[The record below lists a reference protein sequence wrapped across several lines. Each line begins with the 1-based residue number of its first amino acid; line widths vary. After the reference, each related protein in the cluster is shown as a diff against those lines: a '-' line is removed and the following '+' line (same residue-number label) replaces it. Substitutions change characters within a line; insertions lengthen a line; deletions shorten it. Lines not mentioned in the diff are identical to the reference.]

1 MKKWMQ
7 QIPRF
12 LENLCVSF
20 TLAVLLYSLWGAQKE
35 TMRRGWLYEIFFIC
49 VLATLLQGVFFYEN
63 RWTKRVS
70 YLWRMVFYGV
80 AMLVVVSLCA
90 IGFQWEK
97 DTMPSAR
104 GRWLERAR
112 SVPPSV
118 WSPAAKSSVA
128 AKREAIRRS
137 PIGKHWPLTRGT
149 RCWSC
154 PWRRGAPTKFG
165 CILPV
170 WGTRWPG
177 TTYMGEAGRC
187 FPPKRCTADGCS
199 LPVRR
204 WEPLS
209 IGKAPSPKS
218 GERRFP
224 GCRPGPPPKRY
235 HGKENVLCLPV

>member
-90 IGFQWEK
+90 IGFQWFPWTDLHNWLVFWGVFLAGFVLIALVFEISFRFRRKVWQEALDNYEK
-97 DTMPSAR
+97 
-104 GRWLERAR
+104 EQN
-112 SVPPSV
+112 
-118 WSPAAKSSVA
+118 K
-128 AKREAIRRS
+128 
-137 PIGKHWPLTRGT
+137 
-149 RCWSC
+149 
-154 PWRRGAPTKFG
+154 
-165 CILPV
+165 
-170 WGTRWPG
+170 
-177 TTYMGEAGRC
+177 
-187 FPPKRCTADGCS
+187 
-199 LPVRR
+199 
-204 WEPLS
+204 
-209 IGKAPSPKS
+209 
-218 GERRFP
+218 
-224 GCRPGPPPKRY
+224 
-235 HGKENVLCLPV
+235 

>member
-90 IGFQWEK
+90 IGFQWFPRT
-97 DTMPSAR
+97 DLHN
-104 GRWLERAR
+104 WLVFWGVFLAGFVLIALLFEISFRFR
-112 SVPPSV
+112 RKVYQ
-118 WSPAAKSSVA
+118 
-128 AKREAIRRS
+128 EA
-137 PIGKHWPLTRGT
+137 L
-149 RCWSC
+149 
-154 PWRRGAPTKFG
+154 
-165 CILPV
+165 
-170 WGTRWPG
+170 
-177 TTYMGEAGRC
+177 
-187 FPPKRCTADGCS
+187 D
-199 LPVRR
+199 
-204 WEPLS
+204 
-209 IGKAPSPKS
+209 
-218 GERRFP
+218 
-224 GCRPGPPPKRY
+224 RY
-235 HGKENVLCLPV
+235 KMEQKK

>member
-90 IGFQWEK
+90 IGFQWFPR
-97 DTMPSAR
+97 T
-104 GRWLERAR
+104 GLQNWLVFWGVFLAGFVLIALVFEISFRFR
-112 SVPPSV
+112 RKVYQ
-118 WSPAAKSSVA
+118 
-128 AKREAIRRS
+128 EA
-137 PIGKHWPLTRGT
+137 L
-149 RCWSC
+149 
-154 PWRRGAPTKFG
+154 
-165 CILPV
+165 
-170 WGTRWPG
+170 
-177 TTYMGEAGRC
+177 
-187 FPPKRCTADGCS
+187 D
-199 LPVRR
+199 
-204 WEPLS
+204 
-209 IGKAPSPKS
+209 
-218 GERRFP
+218 
-224 GCRPGPPPKRY
+224 RY
-235 HGKENVLCLPV
+235 KMEQKK